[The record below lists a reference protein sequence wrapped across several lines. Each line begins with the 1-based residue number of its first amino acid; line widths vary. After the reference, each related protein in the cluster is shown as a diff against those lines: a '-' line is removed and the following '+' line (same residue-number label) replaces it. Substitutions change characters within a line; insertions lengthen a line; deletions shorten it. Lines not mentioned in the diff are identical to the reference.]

1 MGMNLILLVL
11 YDDSMLAEATDNLG
25 HGDHCLLG
33 LYDDSSVAETPDNLM
48 YDFCLLVL

>member
-25 HGDHCLLG
+25 MVSAV
-33 LYDDSSVAETPDNLM
+33 Y
-48 YDFCLLVL
+48 